1 MCNPIGEIL
10 YSANGVSNITETY
23 NIVLR
28 LIKPN
33 RSLNLSSIR
42 LSMYRIVPSFIEGI
56 ADYVKIK
63 RGAI

>member
-1 MCNPIGEIL
+1 MAEIL

-42 LSMYRIVPSFIEGI
+42 LSM
-56 ADYVKIK
+56 
-63 RGAI
+63 